1 MVSSPSNRVNQ
12 KQAKGRN
19 NQWTNGSTALILFS
33 FDLWRYLSGSGP
45 SIIGMVK
52 KRFRNK
58 AQALADD
65 LVREVIVENPKLTRE
80 GTDFL
85 SKLFTNNQTTSSV
98 TYLLLNVLQDE
109 NFTEATKIYAANLIS
124 HAIVA
129 DCTQNALQIFLADTL
144 QDKAVSQESVK
155 LINNLATSDAATTG
169 TAKLMTEVMSRDTV
183 LRNMTKLIVQG
194 SQNALGDDEA
204 HDKLISTF

>member
-1 MVSSPSNRVNQ
+1 LTE
-12 KQAKGRN
+12 GRN
-19 NQWTNGSTALILFS
+19 KKQFILRGRIYELSLPKFQMFKQHRRQFTYYRHQPVIQGFSMTLPLIMFS

-85 SKLFTNNQTTSSV
+85 SKLFTNNQTTSSLSH
-98 TYLLLNVLQDE
+98 LLLNVL
-109 NFTEATKIYAANLIS
+109 
-124 HAIVA
+124 
-129 DCTQNALQIFLADTL
+129 
-144 QDKAVSQESVK
+144 
-155 LINNLATSDAATTG
+155 
-169 TAKLMTEVMSRDTV
+169 
-183 LRNMTKLIVQG
+183 
-194 SQNALGDDEA
+194 
-204 HDKLISTF
+204 